1 MSDCSL
7 LQLLA
12 DNGGTMP
19 WVDLMNAS
27 GDPNAAEASLQS
39 LKARGYISGDLRAY
53 TTVRITSSGRKKL
66 NELISVKKKK
76 EEREDQV
83 RKDREQTHRESRIG
97 LVIEAVTA
105 VAAIATVVAGF
116 AALIAR

>member
-53 TTVRITSSGRKKL
+53 TTVRITSSGRKHL
-66 NELISVKKKK
+66 QELIDLKK
-76 EEREDQV
+76 EKENRDSQIRTNNV
-83 RKDREQTHRESRIG
+83 ITH
-97 LVIEAVTA
+97 
-105 VAAIATVVAGF
+105 AISL
-116 AALIAR
+116 AALIVTIASLAVAIAGLVSTH